1 MTTVQEYLTTSYEA
15 DREYVD
21 GELLERHS
29 GEWPHTVVHGA
40 ISCLLFERETKLGI
54 RVLMSQRIQVSPTR
68 FRVPDACAV
77 LASDPRDPIVRK
89 PPFLCVEIVDRI
101 DTSSRL
107 NEKLSDYFQMG
118 VRYVWVIDPQTRRA
132 FCYTPGEMHE
142 VLDGI
147 LRTKGPAIEVP
158 LAGSFRSLRSKRRV
172 LRLEPA
178 VGARAKPPVIQPQF
192 PA

>member
-1 MTTVQEYLTTSYEA
+1 MVSVQEYLTTSYEA

-29 GEWPHTVVHGA
+29 GEWPHSMVHA
-40 ISCLLFERETKLGI
+40 VISCLLFQRETQLGI
-54 RVLMSQRIQVSPTR
+54 RVLMSQRIQVGPTR
-68 FRVPDACAV
+68 FRVPDSCVV

-89 PPFLCVEIVDRI
+89 PPFLCVEIVDRT
-101 DTSSRL
+101 DTDSGL
-107 NEKLSDYFQMG
+107 NVKLSDYFQMG

-147 LRTKGPAIEVP
+147 LRTKDPDIEVP
-158 LAGSFRSLRSKRRV
+158 LEEVFEA
-172 LRLEPA
+172 
-178 VGARAKPPVIQPQF
+178 
-192 PA
+192 